1 MTEQA
6 VIVVAAYVRAH
17 AAEAARVLEAR
28 PTEELVAFL
37 NSVSGELGAVLLATM
52 EVNAAARALERI
64 DPPHAAVVLA
74 GLAPERAAALVRG
87 MQDRP
92 REQALCAMNG
102 KQRERIERLLSFR
115 EHTVGTRMKS
125 RVLTLRPEA
134 TAAEAIALVRAAPER
149 ASKYLY
155 AVDQRRRL
163 VGVVS
168 LKELLA
174 GAEAAGVASL
184 MERRVISLRTRDS
197 LSSVLVNPSWAR
209 YRMLPVVDERGQFA
223 GVFRHPGPGGPG
235 AGAQMTGNPAGQA
248 SEALGDLYRIGLTAL
263 FNSAMGGTAPPSSAT
278 QRRPGSTAND
288 TADIMAI
295 ADIDQ
300 AGSDV

>member
-1 MTEQA
+1 
-6 VIVVAAYVRAH
+6 
-17 AAEAARVLEAR
+17 
-28 PTEELVAFL
+28 
-37 NSVSGELGAVLLATM
+37 M

-64 DPPHAAVVLA
+64 EPPHAAVVLA
-74 GLAPERAAALVRG
+74 GLAPERAVALVRG
-87 MQDRP
+87 MQDQP
-92 REQALCAMNG
+92 REQALRSMTG
-102 KQRERIERLLSFR
+102 KQRERIERLLGVR

-155 AVDQRRRL
+155 VVDQRQRL

-184 MERRVISLRTRDS
+184 MKRRVISLRTRDS

-223 GVFRHPGPGGPG
+223 GVFRHPGPGEAA
-235 AGAQMTGNPAGQA
+235 AGTQVTGNPAGQA

-263 FNSAMGGTAPPSSAT
+263 FNSAMGGTATLTSAA
-278 QRRPGSTAND
+278 QRRPGSTATD
-288 TADIMAI
+288 PTDAMDV

-300 AGSDV
+300 AGSDG